1 MNITELIIV
10 NMLRSILRNISY
22 PLSIKRNT
30 QINQSNITTV
40 CTPIN
45 NGHQCICE
53 DQYRWSCDQCL
64 MYGACDQI
72 FAGSCGCINTIPSD
86 RNFCQSLYQHS
97 KKFETVLSFCG
108 QTQSQ
113 IKTNFIPVPIV
124 FSDFTDCLPTTH
136 LPPTT
141 HLSPTTYLPPT
152 TPNPPPAYKY
162 VLSVE
167 MNITDLTTVNMLRSI
182 LRNIS
187 YPLSIKRNTQI
198 NQSNITTVCTP
209 INNGHQCICEDQYRW
224 SCDQCLMY
232 GACDQIFAGS
242 CGCINTIPSDRNFCQ
257 SLYQHSKKFETVL
270 SFCGQTQSQIKTNFI
285 PVPIVFSDFTD
296 CLPTTHLPPTTHLS
310 PTTYLPP
317 TTPNPP
323 PAYKY
328 VLSVEMNITELTTVN
343 MLRSILRNISYPLSI
358 KRNTQINQS
367 NITTVCTPINNG
379 HQCICEDQYRWSCDQ
394 CLMYGACDQ
403 ISAGSCGCINAI
415 PSDRN
420 FCQSLDQHNF
430 THCLPTTH
438 LPPTTHLSPTTYLPP
453 TTPNPPPAYK
463 YVLSVEMNI
472 TELRTVNMLRSI
484 LRNISYPL
492 SIKRNTQI
500 NQSNIT
506 TVCTPINNG
515 HQCICEDQYRWSC
528 DQCLMY
534 GACDQIF
541 AGSCGC
547 INAIPSDRNFC
558 QSLYQH
564 SKKFETV
571 LSFCG
576 QTQSQNKTN
585 FIPVP
590 IVFSDFNDCLPT
602 THLPPTTHLSP
613 TTYLPPTTPNPPPA
627 YKYVLSVE
635 MNITEL
641 RTVNMLRSI
650 LRNISYPLSIKRNT
664 QINQSNITTVCTP
677 INNGHQCI
685 CEDQYR
691 WSCDQCLMYGACDQI
706 FAGSC
711 GCINAIPS
719 DRNFCQS
726 LYQHS
731 KKFETVL
738 SFCGQTQSQNKT
750 NFIPVPIVFSD
761 FNDCL
766 PTTHL
771 PPTTHLSPTTY
782 LPPTTPN
789 PPPAYKYVLSVEM
802 NITELRTV
810 NMLRSI
816 LRNISYPLSIK
827 RNTQINQSNIT
838 TVCTPIN
845 NGHQCICED
854 QYRWSCD
861 QCLMYGA
868 CDQISA
874 GSCGCI
880 NAIPSDRNFCQ
891 SLDQHSKKFHSLSSY
906 NTFTTYNPFIT
917 YNIFTTYYT

>member
-1 MNITELIIV
+1 MNITELTTV

-86 RNFCQSLYQHS
+86 RNFCQSLDQHNFTDCLPTTHLPPTTHLS
-97 KKFETVLSFCG
+97 PTTYLPPTTPNPPPAYKYVLSVEMNITELTTVNMLRSILRNISYPLSIKRNTQINQSNITTVCTPINNGHQCICEDQFRWSCDQCLMYGACDQISAGSCGCINAIPSDRNFC
-108 QTQSQ
+108 QSLDQ
-113 IKTNFIPVPIV
+113 HNF
-124 FSDFTDCLPTTH
+124 THCLPTTH

-257 SLYQHSKKFETVL
+257 SLDQH
-270 SFCGQTQSQIKTNFI
+270 N
-285 PVPIVFSDFTD
+285 FTD

-328 VLSVEMNITELTTVN
+328 VLSVEMNITDLTTVN

-379 HQCICEDQYRWSCDQ
+379 HQCICEDQFRWSCDQ

-472 TELRTVNMLRSI
+472 TDLT
-484 LRNISYPL
+484 
-492 SIKRNTQI
+492 
-500 NQSNIT
+500 
-506 TVCTPINNG
+506 
-515 HQCICEDQYRWSC
+515 
-528 DQCLMY
+528 
-534 GACDQIF
+534 
-541 AGSCGC
+541 
-547 INAIPSDRNFC
+547 
-558 QSLYQH
+558 
-564 SKKFETV
+564 
-571 LSFCG
+571 
-576 QTQSQNKTN
+576 
-585 FIPVP
+585 
-590 IVFSDFNDCLPT
+590 
-602 THLPPTTHLSP
+602 
-613 TTYLPPTTPNPPPA
+613 
-627 YKYVLSVE
+627 
-635 MNITEL
+635 
-641 RTVNMLRSI
+641 
-650 LRNISYPLSIKRNT
+650 
-664 QINQSNITTVCTP
+664 
-677 INNGHQCI
+677 
-685 CEDQYR
+685 
-691 WSCDQCLMYGACDQI
+691 
-706 FAGSC
+706 
-711 GCINAIPS
+711 
-719 DRNFCQS
+719 
-726 LYQHS
+726 
-731 KKFETVL
+731 
-738 SFCGQTQSQNKT
+738 
-750 NFIPVPIVFSD
+750 
-761 FNDCL
+761 
-766 PTTHL
+766 
-771 PPTTHLSPTTY
+771 
-782 LPPTTPN
+782 
-789 PPPAYKYVLSVEM
+789 
-802 NITELRTV
+802 TV

-880 NAIPSDRNFCQ
+880 NTIPYDRNFCQSLYQHSKKFETVLSFCGQTQSQNKTNFIPVPIVFSDFTDCLPTTHLPPTTHLSPTTYLPPTTPNPPPAYKYVLSVEMNITELTTVNMLRSILRNISYPFSIKRNTQINQSNITTVCTPINNGHQCICEDQYRWSCDQCLMYGACDQISAGSCGCINAIPSDRNFCQ
-891 SLDQHSKKFHSLSSY
+891 SLYQHSKKFETVLSFCGQTQSQ
-906 NTFTTYNPFIT
+906 NKTNFIPVPIVFSDFTDCLP
-917 YNIFTTYYT
+917 TTHVPPTTRKFGING